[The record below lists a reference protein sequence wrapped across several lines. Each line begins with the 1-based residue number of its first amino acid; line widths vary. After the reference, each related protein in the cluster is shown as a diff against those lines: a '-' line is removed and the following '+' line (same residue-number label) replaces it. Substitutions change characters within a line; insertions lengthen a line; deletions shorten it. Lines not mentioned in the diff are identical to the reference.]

1 MKRVFG
7 LFLIASL
14 LWCMVVVS
22 VGAMEESVK
31 EVLSGKR
38 GTDARGFP
46 FQVVLWY
53 DKYSESSNDDSEVE
67 QMLKG
72 EKDGD
77 LRYIDT
83 MSGSGLSIG
92 KVKFIISPSIIS
104 PGDSYPADACLKICI
119 EDDKDGKKYF
129 IIGGDKKYLCDYP
142 KDGKRTLL
150 SELLDTETAVE
161 AAAKLQRI
169 VDEHGFTKE
178 ACDLIK
184 AELEKE
190 YTPAWVLPTAICGG
204 VVVLAGAAPA
214 TAVIIRRKKRK
225 AAVADTP
232 AEEERAE

>member
-22 VGAMEESVK
+22 VGAMQEPLK
-31 EVLSGKR
+31 AILAGKR

-53 DKYSESSNDDSEVE
+53 DLYRESSNDDSEVE

-83 MSGSGLSIG
+83 MPGLSIG
-92 KVKFIISPSIIS
+92 KVKFIRSS
-104 PGDSYPADACLKICI
+104 GDRYPADACLTICI

-129 IIGGDKKYLCDYP
+129 VIAGDKEACLYDYP
-142 KDGKRTLL
+142 KYGKRTLL

-169 VDEHGFTKE
+169 VDEHGFTEE
-178 ACDLIK
+178 ACKLIK

-190 YTPAWVLPTAICGG
+190 YTPAWVLPTAIGGG
-204 VVVLAGAAPA
+204 VVVLAGAVTA
-214 TAVIIRRKKRK
+214 TVVVIRRKKRR

-232 AEEERAE
+232 AEENA